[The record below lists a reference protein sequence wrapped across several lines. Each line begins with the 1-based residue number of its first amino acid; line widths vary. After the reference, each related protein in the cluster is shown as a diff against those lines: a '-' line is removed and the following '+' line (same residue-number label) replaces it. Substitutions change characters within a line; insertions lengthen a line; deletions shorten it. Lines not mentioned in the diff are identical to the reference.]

1 MIGRAG
7 RLGFDTE
14 ADSVLIAPDKS
25 TGLRIATEKLQFI
38 SSCLSDQKRGLSR
51 MILEAI
57 GVGLAQNDDELLTY
71 L

>member
-7 RLGFDTE
+7 RLGFDTK
-14 ADSVLIAPDKS
+14 ADSVLIAPDKNI
-25 TGLRIATEKLQFI
+25 GLKIASSELTHI
-38 SSCLSDQKRGLSR
+38 ASCLSQKKRGLSR

-57 GVGLAQNDDELLTY
+57 GIGLASNDIDLLSY